1 MPLTQGS
8 RCHRDGLVLE
18 WAHSENEAGYWQPAT
33 DYPGAPELPATGYWL
48 PVTMRGYHGG
58 MNERDRFLAADDAE
72 LLGQCEVHT
81 YKSSGPGGQHRNKVS
96 SAIRLHHRPT
106 GITALANESRS
117 QHDNKLQ
124 ALRRLRM
131 NIALQLRCPTDLADF
146 RPTEVLS
153 ECLFV
158 ARGGPAAGTKRLGI
172 GRKDRRLWQVA
183 AVLLDLLESATGR
196 LAPPAAS
203 LGITTGNFTSVIKS
217 DRHLLGAAQQIRK
230 THGHGPMS

>member
-1 MPLTQGS
+1 
-8 RCHRDGLVLE
+8 
-18 WAHSENEAGYWQPAT
+18 
-33 DYPGAPELPATGYWL
+33 
-48 PVTMRGYHGG
+48 
-58 MNERDRFLAADDAE
+58 MNERDGYLAADDAQ

-131 NIALQLRCPTDLADF
+131 NIALQLRCPADLADF

-203 LGITTGNFTSVIKS
+203 LGITTGNFTSVIRS

-230 THGHGPMS
+230 AHGHGPMK

>member
-1 MPLTQGS
+1 
-8 RCHRDGLVLE
+8 
-18 WAHSENEAGYWQPAT
+18 
-33 DYPGAPELPATGYWL
+33 
-48 PVTMRGYHGG
+48 
-58 MNERDRFLAADDAE
+58 MNERDGFLAVDDAK

-131 NIALQLRCPTDLADF
+131 NIACQLRCPVELVDYQPMEL
-146 RPTEVLS
+146 LS

-172 GRKDRRLWQVA
+172 GSKDRRFWQVA

-196 LAPPAAS
+196 LAPPAAA

-217 DRHLLGAAQQIRK
+217 DRHLYAAAQQLRK
-230 THGHGPMS
+230 AHGHGPMN

>member
-1 MPLTQGS
+1 
-8 RCHRDGLVLE
+8 
-18 WAHSENEAGYWQPAT
+18 
-33 DYPGAPELPATGYWL
+33 
-48 PVTMRGYHGG
+48 
-58 MNERDRFLAADDAE
+58 MNERDRFLAAEDAE

-117 QHDNKLQ
+117 QHDNKRQ
-124 ALRRLRM
+124 ALGRLRM
-131 NIALQLRCPTDLADF
+131 NIACQVRCPADLAAF
-146 RPTEVLS
+146 QPTGVLS

-158 ARGGPAAGTKRLGI
+158 ARGGPAAGTRRLGI
-172 GRKDRRLWQVA
+172 GAKDRRFWQVA

-196 LAPPAAS
+196 LAPPAAA

-217 DRHLLGAAQQIRK
+217 DRHLFAAAQQIRK
-230 THGHGPMS
+230 AHGHGSMK

>member
-1 MPLTQGS
+1 MDERQG
-8 RCHRDGLVLE
+8 
-18 WAHSENEAGYWQPAT
+18 Y
-33 DYPGAPELPATGYWL
+33 
-48 PVTMRGYHGG
+48 
-58 MNERDRFLAADDAE
+58 LAADDAK
-72 LLGQCEVHT
+72 LLGQCQVHT

-131 NIALQLRCPTDLADF
+131 NIALQLRRPADLADF
-146 RPTEVLS
+146 RPPAVLG

-158 ARGGPAAGTKRLGI
+158 ARGGPAAGTRRLGI
-172 GRKDRRLWQVA
+172 GRKDGRFWQVA
-183 AVLLDLLESATGR
+183 AVLLDLLESAAGR
-196 LAPPAAS
+196 LAPAAAA

-217 DRHLLGAAQQIRK
+217 DRHLLAAAQQIRK
-230 THGHGPMS
+230 AHGHGAMN

>member
-1 MPLTQGS
+1 
-8 RCHRDGLVLE
+8 
-18 WAHSENEAGYWQPAT
+18 
-33 DYPGAPELPATGYWL
+33 
-48 PVTMRGYHGG
+48 MRGYHAG
-58 MNERDRFLAADDAE
+58 MNDRDRFLAADDAQ
-72 LLGQCEVHT
+72 LLGQCQVHT

-124 ALRRLRM
+124 AMRRLRM
-131 NIALQLRCPTDLADF
+131 NIACQIRRPVELADF
-146 RPTEVLS
+146 RPMDVLS

-158 ARGGPAAGTKRLGI
+158 ARGGPAAGTRRLGI
-172 GRKDRRLWQVA
+172 GPKDRRFWQVA

-217 DRHLLGAAQQIRK
+217 DRHLLAAAQQIRK
-230 THGHGPMS
+230 AHGHGPMS